1 MVKVISELEKI
12 GLSLTDEQKESIKKS
27 MGEELYSK
35 QELDKK
41 LSKTQELEE
50 KNKELV
56 GKQETLEKELQT
68 MRDSAPDADALNQKI
83 AELTTTLETE
93 RKERAEK
100 DERARLDGLVTD
112 FFADKHFV
120 NAITADAIKA
130 QLVDKLNSDEARGK
144 SISDLFDAI
153 VKDDKGNYKP
163 DILID
168 DKTFQAQQNRSQ
180 IIGNPI
186 HQPDGAKL
194 STAEL
199 MKLKNKNP
207 DMDITPYLNRKK
219 EK

>member
-1 MVKVISELEKI
+1 MNIIDKLKSLNVEITPEIEKAFPGEWVSELEVQKKNDKI
-12 GLSLTDEQKESIKKS
+12 TALETEKKDL
-27 MGEELYSK
+27 ESK
-35 QELDKK
+35 QE
-41 LSKTQELEE
+41 
-50 KNKELV
+50 N
-56 GKQETLEKELQT
+56 LEKELQT
-68 MRDSAPDADALNQKI
+68 LKDAAPDADALNQKI
-83 AELTTTLETE
+83 AELTDTLEKE

-180 IIGNPI
+180 IVGSPI
-186 HQPDGAKL
+186 NQPDGAKL
-194 STAEL
+194 SMAEL

>member
-1 MVKVISELEKI
+1 MIITDKLKTLGVEI
-12 GLSLTDEQKESIKKS
+12 TDEIEKALAGDWVSES
-27 MGEELYSK
+27 EVN
-35 QELDKK
+35 KK
-41 LSKTQELEE
+41 LAKTQALEDE
-50 KNKELV
+50 NKELTE
-56 GKQETLEKELQT
+56 KQESLEKELQS
-68 MRDSAPDADALNQKI
+68 MRDAAPDADALNQKI
-83 AELTTTLETE
+83 AELTATLENE

-100 DERARLDGLVTD
+100 DERARLDGLVTE

-120 NAITADAIKA
+120 NAITADAIKT
-130 QLVDKLNSDEARGK
+130 QLVDRLNSDEARGK

-180 IIGNPI
+180 IVGNNI
-186 HQPDGAKL
+186 NQPDGTRL
-194 STAEL
+194 SMAEL
-199 MKLKNKNP
+199 MKLKNQHP

>member
-1 MVKVISELEKI
+1 MNIIDKLKSLSVEITPEIEKAFPGEWVSDLEVQKKNDKI
-12 GLSLTDEQKESIKKS
+12 TTLETEKKDL
-27 MGEELYSK
+27 ESK
-35 QELDKK
+35 QE
-41 LSKTQELEE
+41 
-50 KNKELV
+50 N
-56 GKQETLEKELQT
+56 LEKELQT
-68 MRDSAPDADALNQKI
+68 LKDAAPDADALNQKI
-83 AELTTTLETE
+83 AELTDTLEKE

-120 NAITADAIKA
+120 NVITADAIKA

-180 IIGNPI
+180 IVGSPI
-186 HQPDGAKL
+186 NQPDGAKL
-194 STAEL
+194 SMAEL

>member
-1 MVKVISELEKI
+1 MIITDKLKTLGVEI
-12 GLSLTDEQKESIKKS
+12 TDEIEKALAGDWVSES
-27 MGEELYSK
+27 EVN
-35 QELDKK
+35 KK
-41 LSKTQELEE
+41 LAKMQALEDE
-50 KNKELV
+50 NKELTE
-56 GKQETLEKELQT
+56 KQESLEKELQS
-68 MRDSAPDADALNQKI
+68 MRDATPDSDALNQKI
-83 AELTTTLETE
+83 AELTATLENE

-100 DERARLDGLVTD
+100 DERARLDGLVTE

-120 NAITADAIKA
+120 NAITADAIKT
-130 QLVDKLNSDEARGK
+130 QLVDRLNSDEARGK

-180 IIGNPI
+180 IVGNNI
-186 HQPDGAKL
+186 NQPDGTRL
-194 STAEL
+194 SMAEL
-199 MKLKNKNP
+199 MKLKNQHP

>member
-12 GLSLTDEQKESIKKS
+12 GLSLTVEQKESIKKS

-35 QELDKK
+35 QELDKE

-83 AELTTTLETE
+83 AELTTTLEAE

-120 NAITADAIKA
+120 NA
-130 QLVDKLNSDEARGK
+130 NSDEARGK

-180 IIGNPI
+180 IVGNPI
-186 HQPDGAKL
+186 NQPDGAKL
-194 STAEL
+194 SMAEL

>member
-1 MVKVISELEKI
+1 MNIIDKLKSLGVEVTEEVEKA
-12 GLSLTDEQKESIKKS
+12 LSGDWV
-27 MGEELYSK
+27 SK
-35 QELDKK
+35 FEMDKK
-41 LSKTQELEE
+41 LSKMQELEE

-56 GKQETLEKELQT
+56 GKQEALEKELQT

-120 NAITADAIKA
+120 NTITADAIKA

-144 SISDLFDAI
+144 SISDLFNAI
-153 VKDDKGNYKP
+153 VKDEKGNYKP

-180 IIGNPI
+180 IVGNPI
-186 HQPDGAKL
+186 NQPDGTRL
-194 STAEL
+194 SMAEL
-199 MKLKNKNP
+199 MKLKNQHP